1 MPDRSPPPGFS
12 PPQIDLRQF
21 YRLFFEETQENLDQL
36 ERMLLGTAWEQAT
49 DEDFHA
55 LFRCAH
61 SIKGS
66 AATFGFDA
74 IAQLAHHLESVL
86 DLWRKHLASPN
97 TQVINHMLAAADVIR
112 GMVQAHAQEQPIE
125 PALLEQVAPVTAA
138 LESHYAAEAA
148 DDSAAPPAPAA
159 TAEPSTPASA
169 TPAAVQAVPAAA
181 PSAAATQ
188 DSVSAR
194 PSSNAAPAAVAVD
207 DNDFGFFTD
216 APGAPADLP
225 TAESEETTKQAPP
238 EPLTTANQSTAPAP
252 LPPQTALPLQTPALP
267 ASEPSTLSNSSSNG
281 NGLNHAD
288 TTMQSVR
295 VPVDRVDEMVNLLG
309 ELVVS
314 QTSLQQSILRLEKS
328 QRDALQLQL
337 DEQQALIRKMRDTVM
352 HIRMVPAAQLFKRF
366 PRLIH
371 DLSQRLGKQVQLRT
385 EGDST
390 ELDKGI
396 IERITDPLIHL
407 LRNGMDHGFE
417 TPEERLKQNK
427 PAEGTLWIRAQTHG
441 SQVALQVQ
449 DDGRGL
455 SRQKLLAIAASK
467 GIEIPANA
475 PDSQVWQLAFLPG
488 VSTSQTVSDVSG
500 RGVGMDVV
508 KRNIESLGGRVEIES
523 VAQQGTTITLW
534 LPLTLAITD
543 GLLIQAGAE
552 QYIVP
557 LSSVL
562 ESMPAKP
569 LRIETLGNR
578 AKIVHLNDNY
588 YPVVALDTLM
598 GIARPAAGAADA
610 AEVEGRNATMLLLH
624 AGSHRVG
631 LLVDTL
637 IGQQQVVIKSV
648 ETHYRKIPFISA
660 ATVLGDGQ
668 VALILDAPELAAMGQ
683 NSDWAAAQGAASA
696 RRASA

>member
-1 MPDRSPPPGFS
+1 MPARSPPPDFS

-21 YRLFFEETQENLDQL
+21 YQLFFEETQENLDQL
-36 ERMLLGTAWEQAT
+36 ERMLLGSAWDKAT

-66 AATFGFDA
+66 AATFGFDTVA
-74 IAQLAHHLESVL
+74 ELAHHMESLL
-86 DLWRKHLASPN
+86 DLWRKRLATPN
-97 TQVINHMLAAADVIR
+97 TEAINHMLAAADVIR
-112 GMVQAHAQEQPIE
+112 SMVQAHAQEQPITA
-125 PALLEQVAPVTAA
+125 ALQAQISPVTAA
-138 LESHYAAEAA
+138 LESHYAAHGQP
-148 DDSAAPPAPAA
+148 AAPAGTTAPA
-159 TAEPSTPASA
+159 T
-169 TPAAVQAVPAAA
+169 VPL
-181 PSAAATQ
+181 PPPVTAAAT
-188 DSVSAR
+188 DTRSATA
-194 PSSNAAPAAVAVD
+194 STLPAESD
-207 DNDFGFFTD
+207 EDEFGFFSD
-216 APGAPADLP
+216 APGAPADL
-225 TAESEETTKQAPP
+225 K
-238 EPLTTANQSTAPAP
+238 TAPA
-252 LPPQTALPLQTPALP
+252 QTAALAPCKSSETGNPAAPVTPPANQQDTQASAPLST
-267 ASEPSTLSNSSSNG
+267 ASLQRPT
-281 NGLNHAD
+281 D

-295 VPVDRVDEMVNLLG
+295 VPVERVDAMVNLLG

-314 QTSLQQSILRLEKS
+314 QTTLQQRILRLEKS
-328 QRDALQLQL
+328 QRDALQMQL
-337 DEQQALIRKMRDTVM
+337 DEQQTLIRKMRDTVM
-352 HIRMVPAAQLFKRF
+352 HIRMVPASQLFKRF

-396 IERITDPLIHL
+396 IERISDPLIHL
-407 LRNGMDHGFE
+407 LRNCMDHGFE
-417 TPEERLKQNK
+417 TPQERAQNNK
-427 PAEGTLWIRAQTHG
+427 PAQGSLWVRAQTHG
-441 SQVALQVQ
+441 SHVALQVQ

-455 SRQKLLAIAASK
+455 SRERLLAIAASK
-467 GIEIPANA
+467 GIEMPANA

-488 VSTSQTVSDVSG
+488 VSTSQAVSEVSG

-523 VAQQGTTITLW
+523 AAQQGTTITLW

-543 GLLIQAGAE
+543 GLVIQAGAE

-557 LSSVL
+557 LASVL

-578 AKIVHLNDNY
+578 ARVVQLHDSY
-588 YPVVALDTLM
+588 YPVVALDALM
-598 GIARPAAGAADA
+598 GIARATPPAPDDTH
-610 AEVEGRNATMLLLH
+610 NATLLLLH

-648 ETHYRKIPFISA
+648 ETHYRKIPYISA

-683 NSDWAAAQGAASA
+683 RTDWVGSENSANAALNGAGA
-696 RRASA
+696 RSENV

>member
-1 MPDRSPPPGFS
+1 MPDRSPPPDFS

-21 YRLFFEETQENLDQL
+21 YQLFFEETQENLDQL
-36 ERMLLGTAWEQAT
+36 ERMLLDSTWQQAT

-74 IAQLAHHLESVL
+74 VAQLAHHMESLL
-86 DLWRKHLASPN
+86 DLWRKQLVVPN
-97 TQVINHMLAAADVIR
+97 TEAINHMLAAADVIR
-112 GMVQAHAQEQPIE
+112 SMVQAHAQQQPINA
-125 PALLEQVAPVTAA
+125 ALQAQIAPVTTA
-138 LESHYAAEAA
+138 LEGHYAAHEQA
-148 DDSAAPPAPAA
+148 AAPATAAGAAAPA
-159 TAEPSTPASA
+159 TAPLSLPPAVA
-169 TPAAVQAVPAAA
+169 PAVIDTHNTLTSAVPAVYEE
-181 PSAAATQ
+181 
-188 DSVSAR
+188 DE
-194 PSSNAAPAAVAVD
+194 
-207 DNDFGFFTD
+207 FGFFSD
-216 APGAPADLP
+216 APGAPADL
-225 TAESEETTKQAPP
+225 ETNPAP
-238 EPLTTANQSTAPAP
+238 TAPAGAFTTVESSEASQAP
-252 LPPQTALPLQTPALP
+252 TLVTPPANQQDT
-267 ASEPSTLSNSSSNG
+267 PSTASL
-281 NGLNHAD
+281 LNPTDAA
-288 TTMQSVR
+288 MQSVR
-295 VPVDRVDEMVNLLG
+295 VPVERVDEMVNLLG

-314 QTSLQQSILRLEKS
+314 QTALQQSILRLEKS
-328 QRDALQLQL
+328 QRDALQIQL
-337 DEQQALIRKMRDTVM
+337 DEQQTLIRKMRDTVM
-352 HIRMVPAAQLFKRF
+352 HIRMVPASQLFKRF

-385 EGDST
+385 EGDAT

-396 IERITDPLIHL
+396 IERISDPLTHL
-407 LRNGMDHGFE
+407 LRNCMDHGFE
-417 TPEERLKQNK
+417 TPQERVQNNK
-427 PAEGTLWIRAQTHG
+427 PAEGSLWVRAQTHG

-455 SRQKLLAIAASK
+455 SRDKLLAIAASK
-467 GIEIPANA
+467 GIEMPANA

-488 VSTSQTVSDVSG
+488 VSTSPAVSDVSG

-523 VAQQGTTITLW
+523 AAQQGTTITLW

-543 GLLIQAGAE
+543 GLLIQSGAE

-557 LSSVL
+557 LASVL

-569 LRIETLGNR
+569 LRMETLGNR
-578 AKIVHLNDNY
+578 ARVVQLHDNY
-588 YPVVALDTLM
+588 YPVLALDALM
-598 GIARPAAGAADA
+598 GIARPTPPAPDDTH
-610 AEVEGRNATMLLLH
+610 NTTLLLLQ

-648 ETHYRKIPFISA
+648 ETHYRKIPYISA

-683 NSDWAAAQGAASA
+683 RTDWKGSENSTNAAVHGAGA
-696 RRASA
+696 RSESV